1 MEASDRTGKIEIALR
16 VGVFAFLSLAAMI
29 AISTI
34 VLATTGAYVLAA
46 TLGSFGGGIVGNL
59 LALRIYERGS
69 DFRLIGLGWNPS
81 SRRNLWLGVAGGA
94 GAALLVLVP
103 PLLVGAA
110 ELRRSTENPGSAGQI
125 AFVTVVLMF
134 GAVGEELLF
143 RGYGFQKLL
152 AYMGPFATILPVGV
166 LFGAAHSNNAN
177 STTLGLVNTVGWGIL
192 LGYALLRSG
201 DLWLPIGLHYGWN
214 VVLPMFG
221 ANLSG
226 FTMGVTGYAIDW
238 KVGDLWS
245 GGAYGPEGSLLTL
258 FILALLVLFLEK
270 APLKPQM
277 PPLVAGSREV

>member
-29 AISTI
+29 LISTTI
-34 VLATTGAYVLAA
+34 LTITGAYVVAA
-46 TLGSFGGGIVGNL
+46 TLGSFGGGIVGNV
-59 LALRIYERGS
+59 LALRIYEGRGN
-69 DFRLIGLGWNPS
+69 FHLIGLGWDS
-81 SRRNLWLGVAGGA
+81 ASWRNLWIGVAGGA

-110 ELRRSTENPGSAGQI
+110 ELRRSAENPGSAGQI

-143 RGYGFQKLL
+143 RGYGFQKLV
-152 AYMGPFATILPVGV
+152 AYLGPFATILPVGV

-177 STTLGLVNTVGWGIL
+177 ATALGLVNTVGWGIL
-192 LGYALLRSG
+192 LGYAFLRSG

-226 FTMGVTGYAIDW
+226 FTMGVTGYAMHW
-238 KVGDLWS
+238 KAGDLWS

-258 FILALLVLFLEK
+258 FVLALLVLFLEK

-277 PPLVAGSREV
+277 PPLLAASREV

>member
-1 MEASDRTGKIEIALR
+1 MEAPDRTGKIEIALR

-29 AISTI
+29 LISTI

-46 TLGSFGGGIVGNL
+46 TLGSFGGGIVGNV
-59 LALRIYERGS
+59 LALRIYEGRS
-69 DFRLIGLGWNPS
+69 DFRLIGLGWNAS
-81 SRRNLWLGVAGGA
+81 SRRNLWIGVGGGA

-103 PLLVGAA
+103 PLLAGAA
-110 ELRRSTENPGSAGQI
+110 ELHRSTENPGSAGQI

-152 AYMGPFATILPVGV
+152 AYLGPFATILPVGV

-177 STTLGLVNTVGWGIL
+177 ATTLGLVNTVGWGIL
-192 LGYALLRSG
+192 LGYAFLRSG

-214 VVLPMFG
+214 LVLPMFG

-226 FTMGVTGYAIDW
+226 FTMGVTGYAMHW
-238 KVGDLWS
+238 KAGDLWS

-258 FILALLVLFLEK
+258 FVLALLVLFLEK
-270 APLKPQM
+270 SPLKPQM
-277 PPLVAGSREV
+277 PPLVATSREV